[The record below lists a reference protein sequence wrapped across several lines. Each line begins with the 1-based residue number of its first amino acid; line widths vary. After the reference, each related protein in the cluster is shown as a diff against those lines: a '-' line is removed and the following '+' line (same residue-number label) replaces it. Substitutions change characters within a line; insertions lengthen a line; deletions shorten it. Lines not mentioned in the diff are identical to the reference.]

1 MKNRSKINITLMGG
15 LGNQL
20 FQFAAGLYV
29 SRQHGRTVT
38 FSTALLQP
46 PKILK
51 TNKTSIRNL
60 MIQELL
66 ELEETQSTSRLRIL
80 FLKLLTTSRRKYV
93 AIERDIDT
101 ELLDFLDSNSLIL
114 IGYFQKLRYVNT
126 VQSELLERF
135 NSSRSFTSL
144 VPKILEQRIA
154 IHVRLG
160 DYSSNEA
167 ARSFHGLSDVSYFV
181 EGAKLLINCLNCK
194 RILIVSD
201 EPERARTLLES
212 HFDLAEIQI
221 TCNSGSNEFEDLAM
235 LSHSAGLV
243 ASNSSFSWWA
253 AWLSTPLGSQVVVPS
268 PWFAEASQA
277 EKYLFN
283 DRWKVLPRRISGKDQ

>member
-1 MKNRSKINITLMGG
+1 MKNKSKVKIILMGG
-15 LGNQL
+15 LGNQI

-38 FSTALLQP
+38 FSTALLRP

-93 AIERDIDT
+93 VIERDIDT

-126 VQSELLERF
+126 VRSELLERF
-135 NSSRSFTSL
+135 NSSRSFASL
-144 VPKILEQRIA
+144 VPRFL
-154 IHVRLG
+154 
-160 DYSSNEA
+160 SNVLQ
-167 ARSFHGLSDVSYFV
+167 FM
-181 EGAKLLINCLNCK
+181 
-194 RILIVSD
+194 
-201 EPERARTLLES
+201 
-212 HFDLAEIQI
+212 FD
-221 TCNSGSNEFEDLAM
+221 
-235 LSHSAGLV
+235 
-243 ASNSSFSWWA
+243 
-253 AWLSTPLGSQVVVPS
+253 
-268 PWFAEASQA
+268 
-277 EKYLFN
+277 
-283 DRWKVLPRRISGKDQ
+283 